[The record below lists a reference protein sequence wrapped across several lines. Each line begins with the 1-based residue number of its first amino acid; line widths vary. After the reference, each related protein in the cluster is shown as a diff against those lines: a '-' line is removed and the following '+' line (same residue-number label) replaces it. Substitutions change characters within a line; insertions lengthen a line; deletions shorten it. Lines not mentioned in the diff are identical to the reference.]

1 MRATRLCASAAVASL
16 IAAFTAVVATAASAH
31 AGQGLAPQYAG
42 SATTI
47 PETVVESGGSPLWVF
62 GLIACIACATTTVL
76 WSVTRRIRRD
86 RARTTSA

>member
-47 PETVVESGGSPLWVF
+47 PETVVESVGSPLWVF
-62 GLIACIACATTTVL
+62 GLVAAIACVTTVAL
-76 WSVTRRIRRD
+76 SCVTRGIRRD
-86 RARTTSA
+86 RARTTFA